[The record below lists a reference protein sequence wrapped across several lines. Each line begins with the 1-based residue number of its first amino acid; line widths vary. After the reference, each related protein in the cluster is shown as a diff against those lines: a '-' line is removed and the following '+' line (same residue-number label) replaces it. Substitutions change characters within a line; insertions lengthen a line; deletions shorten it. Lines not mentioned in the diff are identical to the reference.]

1 MLCFFIVV
9 LNKVII
15 QEEEEEEEEEQAKM
29 KESVSSQKDVALE
42 EMSIPTAR
50 DAREQA
56 KAKTLEKHEHL
67 CELSRALAVLASASV
82 RTRIVCFMLYIFMS
96 YNLLS
101 TFFTASF
108 SSL

>member
-15 QEEEEEEEEEQAKM
+15 QEEEEEEEEQAKM

-56 KAKTLEKHEHL
+56 KAKTLEKHEQL